1 MAKKLKIGILI
12 DELIPGGVQITAIQE
27 TANLI
32 KLGFNATLL
41 VLMRKGYQTKHHYL
55 VKNIPHK
62 FISDRLP
69 KPLQASFK
77 IPFFRFL
84 TSAHLLS
91 PLFAPLFTPNNE
103 FDLIISHGTT
113 TSMTAQSLWH
123 FRNIPYITVIHD
135 PMIYI
140 LENIYAKTPLKILF
154 PIIKPL
160 AHFFE
165 KGFLKNAKA
174 CLVDS
179 TVHANYLEQNY
190 QIKPRIIH
198 LAIDSP
204 AKIPKERGSKIITF
218 GRWDAGKNL
227 SLLLKLAQELPTS
240 QIVIA
245 GSWSSQNELSD
256 FKRLIIKKGLSSQV
270 QLITGY
276 QKRSLGKIC
285 AQGRFWIH
293 PHFEAF
299 SLSALEAASYG
310 LPIIIPKKSGITE
323 LFVDGVHGYFPEKL
337 TVEKIKEL
345 SNKLMLDEKLAR
357 IMGNN
362 AATMVRKYHTPKT
375 RAIQLISL
383 ISKITAKKTQKIV
396 ALETGHVGH
405 VGLAGG
411 DHLFEKMVKHL
422 KVNRQINVIIPRNKT
437 IHWKNLEHKVKLWP
451 LTKSALD
458 NSHNPFL
465 ILLIYLI
472 RSAKS
477 LMIIRKFPPSTIIYS
492 STEVLPDVL
501 PAYLSKVTGSH
512 FFWIARVHHL
522 WLPATTRPGNRL
534 VNLAS
539 SSLQLLILKLI
550 KNQADLVLV
559 LNPRL
564 KSQVIKMGFQ
574 PQKTKILGGGVDFA
588 AISNFKSKTAKIYDA
603 VYLGRIH
610 PTKGIHDLA
619 PIWKKVTSQIP
630 QASLAVIG
638 PGTQSAQAD
647 LASEIRKY
655 NLQNSITILGFL
667 PQHKVWSYLKNA
679 KVFLFCDHEAGFG
692 LAVAEAMT
700 AGLPV
705 VGWNI
710 DILGIVYRQGYIKIP
725 IGNNNRFA
733 HTIIKLLTDAKLHH
747 QIAGLAREE
756 AARHD
761 WQITSRKFERIL
773 AKISL

>member
-12 DELIPGGVQITAIQE
+12 DELLPGGVQITAISE

-32 KLGFNATLL
+32 KLGFNTTLL
-41 VLMRKGYQTKHHYL
+41 VLTRKGYQTKHHYL
-55 VKNIPHK
+55 VKNIPYK

-84 TSAHLLS
+84 SSAHLLS
-91 PLFAPLFTPNNE
+91 PLLAPLFTPSNE

-113 TSMTAQSLWH
+113 TSLTAQSLWH
-123 FRNIPYITVIHD
+123 FRKIPYITIVHD

-140 LENIYAKTPLKILF
+140 LETIYAKTPLKILF

-160 AHFFE
+160 ARFFE
-165 KGFLKNAKA
+165 KSFLKSAKA

-190 QIKPRIIH
+190 QIKPQVVS

-204 AKIPKERGSKIITF
+204 AKIPKKRGPKIITF

-227 SLLLKLAQELPTS
+227 SLLLRLAQELPTS
-240 QIVIA
+240 QIIIA
-245 GSWSSQNELSD
+245 GSWSKQDELSD
-256 FKRLIIKKGLSSQV
+256 FKKLIIKKGLKGQV
-270 QLITGY
+270 QLITSY
-276 QKRSLGKIC
+276 QKRSLAKIC

-323 LFVDGVHGYFPEKL
+323 LFKDGVHGYFPEKL
-337 TVEKIKEL
+337 TVAKIKEL
-345 SNKLMLDEKLAR
+345 SNKLLLDEKLAR
-357 IMGNN
+357 IMGVN
-362 AATMVRKYHTPKT
+362 AAMVVQFYHTPKT
-375 RAIQLISL
+375 RAIQLASL
-383 ISKITAKKTQKIV
+383 IAKIHDNKPQRII
-396 ALETGHVGH
+396 ALETGHVGR

-411 DHLFEKMVKHL
+411 DHLFEKMARRL
-422 KVNRQINVIIPRNKT
+422 KVNRQINVIIPQQT
-437 IHWKNLEHKVKLWP
+437 AIHWKNLEREVKLWP

-458 NSHNPFL
+458 NTNNPFL

-472 RSAKS
+472 RSFKS
-477 LMIIRKFPPSTIIYS
+477 FMIIRKFPPSTIIYS

-501 PAYLSKVTGSH
+501 PAYLLKVTTSR

-522 WLPATTRPGNRL
+522 WLPTTSRPGNRL

-539 SSLQLLILKLI
+539 SSLQSLILKLI
-550 KNQADLVLV
+550 KNQADLVLA

-588 AISNFKSKTAKIYDA
+588 EISSFKSKTAKIYDA

-610 PTKGIHDLA
+610 PTKGIYDLP
-619 PIWKKVTSQIP
+619 PIWKMVSSQIP
-630 QASLAVIG
+630 HASLVIIG
-638 PGTQSAQAD
+638 PGSQPAIAD
-647 LASEIRKY
+647 LASKIREY
-655 NLQNSITILGFL
+655 NLQNEITIFGFL
-667 PQHKVWSYLKNA
+667 PQYSVWSYLKNA
-679 KVFLFCDHEAGFG
+679 KVFLFTDHEAGFG
-692 LAVAEAMT
+692 LAVAEAMA

-705 VGWNI
+705 VGWDI
-710 DILGIVYRQGYIKIP
+710 GILGIVYKQGYIKVP
-725 IGNNNRFA
+725 IDNHNQFA
-733 HTIIKLLTDAKLHH
+733 LAIIKLLRDARVHH
-747 QIAGLAREE
+747 QLARLARAE

-761 WQITSRKFERIL
+761 WQIASRKFESIL
-773 AKISL
+773 DKISL